1 VASLGP
7 IQLILALVVLVC
19 AGLMGRTYYRFA
31 KRRRQIKQALAN
43 IALVSLAD
51 LRSLAL
57 EASRIADE
65 RLNLRLRVDD
75 DLEETAGMLDTLL
88 LTADAEQSLS
98 SPDFPLYF
106 ALPIGAFIGEALRFH
121 SPAEWSS
128 LSEYGPVLS
137 VRSGTSTTQF
147 YPLHSALMHR
157 LQGKEGELK
166 AEILKIVASQLPKR
180 QSNPQ
185 SGQSPQE
192 FAGQS

>member
-1 VASLGP
+1 VAALGP
-7 IQLILALVVLVC
+7 IQLVLSLIVLVC
-19 AGLMGRTYYRFA
+19 AGLLGRTYYRFA

-43 IALVSLAD
+43 IAMASLAD

-65 RLNLRLRVDD
+65 RLGIRLRVDD
-75 DLEETAGMLDTLL
+75 DLEVTAGILDTLL
-88 LTADAEQSLS
+88 LTPDAEQSLS
-98 SPDFPLYF
+98 TPDFPLYF
-106 ALPIGAFIGEALRFH
+106 ALPMGAFIGEAIRFH

-137 VRSGTSTTQF
+137 VRSGTATTQF
-147 YPLHSALMHR
+147 YPLHSAVMHR

-166 AEILKIVASQLPKR
+166 AEILKIAASQLPAR
-180 QSNPQ
+180 QSNP
-185 SGQSPQE
+185 STGQSPQE